1 MLNSLAQILKGYV
14 RPDVWVQAV
23 DQWGKRVDLYRRYM
37 DGDHRADLTPVMKQ
51 MLRISGN
58 ELDQFNNNYCELV
71 VSTMADRLNI
81 QSIEASGGNAES
93 GQAWA
98 DDLLADNRID
108 ALQMEVHESTVCD
121 GDTYILVDYDS
132 DHDQVRFT
140 HEPAWDGETG
150 MIVIYDRRGAN
161 IVCAVKVWYEAGFD
175 ARRVNIYYPNVIYK
189 YTAGV
194 DGTLTPLMGEDAPLV
209 EEWLPGIVPV
219 AHFKNRARKAQR
231 VGNREHGIS
240 ELDTVIPLQDALNRT
255 LVSMVMVSELTAF
268 QIRVAKGFTPPQNIT
283 PGMWVEIARADP
295 DGKSMPLEQGDVA
308 DAYVLEQGNIV
319 PFIQQANDL
328 RQQIGVVSRTP
339 LPSLMGSDSSSGEAL
354 KQREV
359 DLLSKVKKAQV
370 VFGNA
375 WEDVMMIA
383 AKVQDAYGSTNA
395 PAVRRWSTKW
405 NDAQIRNNTEIINN
419 ALSIREIV
427 GDEEVLRLV
436 APVFDYGEDKI
447 RDLVNGLVTME
458 KERISNLAVSLPG
471 FNQGLSNLMRDV
483 V

>member
-1 MLNSLAQILKGYV
+1 MLNSLAKVLEGYV
-14 RPDVWVQAV
+14 RADVWVQAV
-23 DQWGKRVDLYRRYM
+23 NDWGKRVDLYRRYM
-37 DGDHRADLTPVMKQ
+37 DGDHRAKLTAEMKQ
-51 MLRISGN
+51 MLRISGD
-58 ELDQFNNNYCELV
+58 ELDQFNNNYCELI

-81 QSIEASGGNAES
+81 QSVEASGDNAEA
-93 GQAWA
+93 GQIWA

-161 IVCAVKVWYEAGFD
+161 IVCAIKVWYEAGFD
-175 ARRVNIYYPNVIYK
+175 ARRVNIYYPNEIHK
-189 YTAGV
+189 YTAKI
-194 DGTLTPLMGEDAPLV
+194 DGTLTPLMGDDAPLV
-209 EEWLPGIVPV
+209 EQWLPGVVPV

-231 VGNREHGIS
+231 VGNREHGVS

-295 DGKSMPLEQGDVA
+295 DGNSMPLTEGDVA

-354 KQREV
+354 KQREI

-375 WEDVMMIA
+375 WEDVLTIA
-383 AKVQDAYGSTNA
+383 AKVQNAYGSKQA
-395 PAVRRWSTKW
+395 PGVRRWSTKW
-405 NDAQIRNNTEIINN
+405 NDAQIRNNAEIISN
-419 ALSIREIV
+419 ALAVREIV

-447 RDLVNGLVTME
+447 RALVDGLVAI
-458 KERISNLAVSLPG
+458 ERERVMSLASGLPG
-471 FNQGLSNLMRDV
+471 FSQGLSQLMG
-483 V
+483 